1 VPTDEGGDVETSVL
15 ELPAPSAT
23 RLRRPGWRDPRL
35 LAGVAMVAASVAL
48 GAWVVRSAQGTVPVY
63 AARRAI
69 VAGDEVRTSDLAVVQ
84 VRGVDLDRYVPA
96 DRPFDDVVAVRTI
109 GAGELVPREAVGDAA
124 DVQVRSVAVPLA
136 HAPGKDV
143 RVGAV
148 VDLWLTP
155 AQPESREPS
164 DPQAADSQDA
174 APHQLAAGLTVAEV
188 SSPGGA
194 FSVGGD
200 ATVHVLVPTG
210 ALARVLGALAS
221 GGTVDVV
228 PVPGSGG

>member
-1 VPTDEGGDVETSVL
+1 METSVL
-15 ELPAPSAT
+15 ELPAPVAT

-35 LAGVAMVAASVAL
+35 LAGIAMVAASVAL

-63 AARRAI
+63 AARHAI
-69 VAGDEVRTSDLAVVQ
+69 VAGDDVRESDLAVVQ
-84 VRGVDLDRYVPA
+84 VRGVGLDHYVRA
-96 DRPFDDVVAVRTI
+96 DRPFDGAVAVRTV

-124 DVQVRSVAVPLA
+124 HIAVRSVSVPLT
-136 HAPGKDV
+136 HSPSKDV

-155 AQPESREPS
+155 PREDSRGA
-164 DPQAADSQDA
+164 DAQAAPA
-174 APHQLAAGLTVAEV
+174 APRELASGLTVAQV

-194 FSVGGD
+194 FDVGREM
-200 ATVHVLVPTG
+200 TVHVLVPTD
-210 ALARVLGALAS
+210 ALPRVLGALAS